1 MDENRVVLSGVS
13 DGGTGTY
20 YIAMRDTT
28 PYASFLPLNGFMM
41 ILQNP
46 SLGLTEGAVKMAA
59 HRLRG
64 RYRQLLR
71 DEIGRTVADPAEID
85 GEIAALLAAIGT

>member
-1 MDENRVVLSGVS
+1 
-13 DGGTGTY
+13 
-20 YIAMRDTT
+20 
-28 PYASFLPLNGFMM
+28 
-41 ILQNP
+41 
-46 SLGLTEGAVKMAA
+46 MAA